1 MTESETLEALRRAGK
16 RVAYHLANAGV
27 EGLRALSAVLDELAR
42 VGKPEEPGP
51 PRSQR
56 IDVE

>member
-1 MTESETLEALRRAGK
+1 M
-16 RVAYHLANAGV
+16 AGV

-42 VGKPEEPGP
+42 VGKHEEPGP
-51 PRSQR
+51 PRPQR